1 MSITGLVFLVLWEL
15 YAVNKPRHSS
25 YVTATE
31 LDHIRGKRLKKA
43 MLNNVNTRTP
53 FKKILLSPCT
63 IAICAC
69 CYTQS
74 FIVSCITAY
83 LPTFNHAI
91 MNIDILWNGFAS
103 SLPFFVHATSSTVFL
118 YGFLTLRK
126 HGISKTTIIK
136 GYSIVATSGVSL
148 CILAFFILTS
158 DQFLVLALLQSAA
171 LGFLSAFLVGCIAS
185 VTAIVPQFTSFAL
198 PYTEVYTHLAAVLA
212 PVAVEM
218 FSKTNEF
225 KQWSILLCLLLVLL
239 TGIVF
244 SLFAHGCHEIV
255 LQPYSEHLTIQ
266 SRIRSHRELHE
277 QEALQPIQHSKS
289 SMEPPAVT
297 YCGGEASI
305 PLRYEE
311 LPLGSHST
319 SSSAKSITSLE
330 QAKNETMVSPL
341 MIDITSPVI

>member
-1 MSITGLVFLVLWEL
+1 
-15 YAVNKPRHSS
+15 
-25 YVTATE
+25 
-31 LDHIRGKRLKKA
+31 
-43 MLNNVNTRTP
+43 
-53 FKKILLSPCT
+53 
-63 IAICAC
+63 
-69 CYTQS
+69 
-74 FIVSCITAY
+74 
-83 LPTFNHAI
+83 
-91 MNIDILWNGFAS
+91 NGFAS

-126 HGISKTTIIK
+126 HGISKTNIIK

-244 SLFAHGCHEIV
+244 SLFAHGSLVRQCHGSFSFDISALESKRKEQGETLVRYKLQHV
-255 LQPYSEHLTIQ
+255 LRSQHFQ
-266 SRIRSHRELHE
+266 S
-277 QEALQPIQHSKS
+277 
-289 SMEPPAVT
+289 
-297 YCGGEASI
+297 
-305 PLRYEE
+305 
-311 LPLGSHST
+311 
-319 SSSAKSITSLE
+319 
-330 QAKNETMVSPL
+330 
-341 MIDITSPVI
+341 D